1 MQVLYSRRVDSRKT
15 GVNVSGAHCV
25 QYVIPYRIG
34 GYPFGVDVFGSAMQL
49 FDQIAAR
56 VLGPGRSDA
65 SPANANGGKMACGR
79 KYGSSASEDYSPSRD
94 QNIQRLRAFPS
105 ATHPLTETQ
114 VRSISSS
121 WTIVPHRW
129 AEWRHCKKCRLA
141 AMMILT
147 LGVT

>member
-1 MQVLYSRRVDSRKT
+1 MPVLQT
-15 GVNVSGAHCV
+15 
-25 QYVIPYRIG
+25 PT
-34 GYPFGVDVFGSAMQL
+34 
-49 FDQIAAR
+49 AAR
-56 VLGPGRSDA
+56 WPVGESTR
-65 SPANANGGKMACGR
+65 
-79 KYGSSASEDYSPSRD
+79 SSASEEARYSPSRD
-94 QNIQRLRAFPS
+94 QNIQRLRAFTS